1 MHAASFAEYGF
12 MIFLVEN
19 LVDKYGKGENFV
31 KKCQTCDYEQVIHTS
46 GVHTSVGG
54 SLMVYSEEDKFSCPN
69 CDFEASLEVG
79 SKSCTCNNLHKPIP
93 INSHITK

>member
-46 GVHTSVGG
+46 G
-54 SLMVYSEEDKFSCPN
+54 LQ
-69 CDFEASLEVG
+69 
-79 SKSCTCNNLHKPIP
+79 
-93 INSHITK
+93 